1 MMGAMPEAQSNK
13 ARLFEGHS
21 QEHEGWEYQTYFIY
35 GATVVILGAMEMF
48 KPDTTIQT
56 WANNE
61 AQVRL
66 ELLRA
71 GKIEKVEFGVHYN
84 TPELLGL
91 EDEWDKFN
99 EKAIRPGEDDDD
111 DDEDEDD
118 EDEDEEDEDED
129 DDGDE

>member
-1 MMGAMPEAQSNK
+1 M
-13 ARLFEGHS
+13 
-21 QEHEGWEYQTYFIY
+21 
-35 GATVVILGAMEMF
+35 
-48 KPDTTIQT
+48 
-56 WANNE
+56 
-61 AQVRL
+61 
-66 ELLRA
+66 
-71 GKIEKVEFGVHYN
+71 EFGVHYN